1 MDKVIQ
7 RFNNRLE
14 TVLRVLASCRT
25 IEQLQSTKVWGIKVI
40 LFLAD
45 QIEKQGNFSER
56 RYTKDYKLKVCIQ
69 ITEAYT
75 KKLNEIT
82 EGKNQTITRRVPAH
96 VCICRS
102 CFGVGKIFSLDKE
115 VQPQMCPACLG
126 TGKVKVSSTITTV
139 IQPFVIGEDD
149 TGNPIVIR

>member
-96 VCICRS
+96 VSICRS

>member
-7 RFNNRLE
+7 RFNDRLE

-25 IEQLQSTKVWGIKVI
+25 IEQLQSSKVWGIKVI
-40 LFLAD
+40 LLLAD

-82 EGKNQTITRRVPAH
+82 EGRDQMITRKVPAH
-96 VCICRS
+96 VSICRS

>member
-7 RFNNRLE
+7 RFNDRLE

-25 IEQLQSTKVWGIKVI
+25 IEQLQSSKVWGIKVI
-40 LFLAD
+40 LLLAD

-82 EGKNQTITRRVPAH
+82 EGRDQRITRKVPAH
-96 VCICRS
+96 VSICRS

-149 TGNPIVIR
+149 TGKPIVIR

>member
-7 RFNNRLE
+7 RFNDRLE

-25 IEQLQSTKVWGIKVI
+25 IEQLQSSKVWGIKVI
-40 LFLAD
+40 LLLAD

-82 EGKNQTITRRVPAH
+82 EGRDQTITRKVPVH
-96 VCICRS
+96 VSICRS

>member
-82 EGKNQTITRRVPAH
+82 EGRDQRITRKVPAH
-96 VCICRS
+96 VSICRS